1 MIKIPKKLP
10 AKLSDGRLLIK
21 IEKEI
26 LPTKSGRSKGF
37 IKRTF
42 WLKCLTCGKLMPTP
56 PKRFNNGN
64 YKYCSRKCA
73 SDSFNG
79 KGNPNY
85 KNGKKNG
92 FLYWQKKIRPIAL
105 KNANNKCEIC
115 KYGKYPQILSAHHK
129 LPRRLHGKDIIEN
142 CLIVCPNCHYLI
154 HRGII
159 DNDGNKLPKD
169 KNKGIHN
176 Y

>member
-10 AKLSDGRLLIK
+10 AKLSDGMLLNK
-21 IEKEI
+21 IEEKTF
-26 LPTKSGRSKGF
+26 PVKQGRPKGF
-37 IKRTF
+37 IKIIF
-42 WLKCLTCGKLMPTP
+42 WLKCLACGKLMATL
-56 PKRFNNGN
+56 PKRFNHGH
-64 YKYCSRKCA
+64 YKYCCRKCA
-73 SDSFNG
+73 GTSFSG

-85 KNGKKNG
+85 KNGKKTGRFN
-92 FLYWQKKIRPIAL
+92 WQKVIRVEAL
-105 KNANNKCEIC
+105 KRVGNKCEIC
-115 KYGKYPQILSAHHK
+115 SYNEYPKILSAHHK
-129 LPRRLHGKDIIEN
+129 LPRRLGGKDVIEN

-159 DNDGNKLPKD
+159 DKQGKRLPEG